1 MEHRIY
7 TLMFISINFILYK
20 FKKKQ
25 GVTFAEILVAIG
37 LISIVIVV
45 MIGTIIAGL
54 EGIQKGSGY
63 NYANIIARRYIE
75 NYKFME
81 YSSIPVAPNIITSE
95 SGFTVKTSIIENT
108 YPSADTIKYK
118 KITVTVS
125 NDSKNQT
132 KNIKVKM
139 IIYLF
144 SDYKK

>member
-1 MEHRIY
+1 MLFSLEGIC
-7 TLMFISINFILYK
+7 LMLSYNIRSEKNTK
-20 FKKKQ
+20 
-25 GVTFAEILVAIG
+25 GMTFAEILVAIG

-75 NYKFME
+75 NYKSME
-81 YSSIPVAPNIITSE
+81 YSSIPVDPNIITSE

-125 NDSKNQT
+125 NDSKNQS
-132 KNIKVKM
+132 KNVKVKM

>member
-1 MEHRIY
+1 
-7 TLMFISINFILYK
+7 MFISINFILYK

-132 KNIKVKM
+132 KNVKVKM

>member
-132 KNIKVKM
+132 KNVKVKM